1 MEDEIL
7 TIDDQQAEAA
17 GDGASLIVLL
27 ERMVR
32 EQGQTGAAERLGV
45 NYKTVAAALETRNLS
60 RRMTHAL
67 ELQLLSEEN
76 PVSQRHEDRITAT
89 DERLDGLEGV
99 VKELITGVEQLRAA
113 LDTHRVEQDRITRVL
128 ERRLGV
134 DSRIEE
140 EAAGVGGRNRK
151 PVKRARGVMPALAIE
166 APARPTRP
174 TFPRRDYDEIVT
186 VEPAPDDSYVYG
198 KAWSLVRQW
207 RMLRRNHPIRGRTLS
222 WMERQERLLTVELAL
237 LNEHGLTLPPDAQ
250 PIDDPWRRHV
260 TEWRLRDRR
269 AVRRRILCRKLLRWI
284 RRLGTFGAW
293 WG

>member
-1 MEDEIL
+1 M
-7 TIDDQQAEAA
+7 TRA
-17 GDGASLIVLL
+17 GFSPCSAISSSL
-27 ERMVR
+27 R
-32 EQGQTGAAERLGV
+32 
-45 NYKTVAAALETRNLS
+45 TVAAALETRHLS

-67 ELQLLSEEN
+67 ELQLLSEDN
-76 PVSQRHEDRITAT
+76 PVSQRHEERIAAT
-89 DERLDGLEGV
+89 DERLDVLEGV
-99 VKELITGVEQLRAA
+99 VKELVTGVEQLRGS
-113 LDTHRVEQDRITRVL
+113 LDTHRTEQDRVNRIL

-134 DSRIEE
+134 DSRVETE
-140 EAAGVGGRNRK
+140 ADAAGARK

-174 TFPRRDYDEIVT
+174 TFPRRDYDEVVT

-207 RMLRRNHPIRGRTLS
+207 RMLRRNHPIRRRTLS

-250 PIDDPWRRHV
+250 PIDDQWHRHV

-269 AVRRRILCRKLLRWI
+269 AVRRRILCRKLLRWV
-284 RRLGTFGAW
+284 RRLATFGAW

>member
-7 TIDDQQAEAA
+7 MIDDQQPGTV

-32 EQGQTGAAERLGV
+32 EQGQAGAAERLGV
-45 NYKTVAAALETRNLS
+45 NYKTVVAALETRNLS

-67 ELQLLSEEN
+67 ELHLMSEGN
-76 PVSQRHEDRITAT
+76 PVSQRHEERITAT
-89 DERLDGLEGV
+89 NERLDGLEGV
-99 VKELITGVEQLRAA
+99 VKELVTSLEQLRVT
-113 LDTHRVEQDRITRVL
+113 LDTHRAEQDRVNRIL
-128 ERRLGV
+128 ERRLGA
-134 DSRIEE
+134 DSGVEA
-140 EAAGVGGRNRK
+140 EAAGVGARK

-186 VEPAPDDSYVYG
+186 IKPAPDDSYVYG
-198 KAWSLVRQW
+198 KSWPLVRQW
-207 RMLRRNHPIRGRTLS
+207 RMRRRNHPIRGGTLS

-250 PIDDPWRRHV
+250 PIDDQWRRHV
-260 TEWRLRDRR
+260 TEWRLRDLR

-284 RRLGTFGAW
+284 RRLATFGAW

>member
-1 MEDEIL
+1 MEDKIL
-7 TIDDQQAEAA
+7 MMDDQQAGTL

-32 EQGQTGAAERLGV
+32 EQGQAGAAERLGV

-89 DERLDGLEGV
+89 DQRLDVLEIV
-99 VKELITGVEQLRAA
+99 VKELSAGIEQLRAS
-113 LDTHRVEQDRITRVL
+113 LDTHRTEQDRVNRIL

-134 DSRIEE
+134 DSRVET
-140 EAAGVGGRNRK
+140 EAAGVGARK
-151 PVKRARGVMPALAIE
+151 TAKRARGVMPALAIE

-284 RRLGTFGAW
+284 RRLATFGAW

>member
-7 TIDDQQAEAA
+7 MIDDQQPGTV

-32 EQGQTGAAERLGV
+32 EQGQAGAAERLGV

-67 ELQLLSEEN
+67 ELHLMSEGN
-76 PVSQRHEDRITAT
+76 PVSQRHEERITAT
-89 DERLDGLEGV
+89 NERLDGLEGV
-99 VKELITGVEQLRAA
+99 VKELVTSLEQLRVT
-113 LDTHRVEQDRITRVL
+113 LDTHRAEQDRVNRIL
-128 ERRLGV
+128 ERRLGA
-134 DSRIEE
+134 DSGVETE
-140 EAAGVGGRNRK
+140 VAGDGARK
-151 PVKRARGVMPALAIE
+151 PAKRARGVMPALAIE
-166 APARPTRP
+166 APLRPTRP

-186 VEPAPDDSYVYG
+186 VEPANDDSYVYG

-207 RMLRRNHPIRGRTLS
+207 RMLRRGHPIKGRTLS

-250 PIDDPWRRHV
+250 PIDDQWRRHV

-284 RRLGTFGAW
+284 RRLATFGAW

>member
-1 MEDEIL
+1 MEDKIL
-7 TIDDQQAEAA
+7 MMDDQQAGVA

-32 EQGQTGAAERLGV
+32 EQGQAGAAERLGV

-67 ELQLLSEEN
+67 ELQLLSEDN

-89 DERLDGLEGV
+89 DERLDVLEIV
-99 VKELITGVEQLRAA
+99 VKELSASIEQLRTL
-113 LDTHRVEQDRITRVL
+113 LDTHLVEQNRVNRIL

-134 DSRIEE
+134 DPRVGR
-140 EAAGVGGRNRK
+140 EAADVGNRK
-151 PVKRARGVMPALAIE
+151 PVKRGNGGMPALTIE

-186 VEPAPDDSYVYG
+186 VEPANDDSYVYG
-198 KAWSLVRQW
+198 KAWSLVRKW

-222 WMERQERLLTVELAL
+222 WMDRQERLLTVELEL

-250 PIDDPWRRHV
+250 PIDDPWCRHV

-284 RRLGTFGAW
+284 RRLATFGAW

>member
-1 MEDEIL
+1 MEDKIL
-7 TIDDQQAEAA
+7 MMDDQQAGAT

-32 EQGQTGAAERLGV
+32 EQGQAGAAERLGV

-89 DERLDGLEGV
+89 DERLDVLEIV
-99 VKELITGVEQLRAA
+99 VKELSASIEQLRTL
-113 LDTHRVEQDRITRVL
+113 LDTHRVEQDRVNRILV
-128 ERRLGV
+128 RRIGV
-134 DSRIEE
+134 DSRVEE
-140 EAAGVGGRNRK
+140 EAAGIGGRNRK

-186 VEPAPDDSYVYG
+186 IEPANDDSYVYG

-207 RMLRRNHPIRGRTLS
+207 RMLRRNHPIRGGTLS
-222 WMERQERLLTVELAL
+222 WMERKERLLTVELAL
-237 LNEHGLTLPPDAQ
+237 LNEHGLTLPPDVQ
-250 PIDDPWRRHV
+250 PIDDHWRQHV
-260 TEWRLRDRR
+260 TEWRLRDIR

-284 RRLGTFGAW
+284 RRLATFGAW

>member
-1 MEDEIL
+1 MEDKIL
-7 TIDDQQAEAA
+7 MMDDQQAEAA

-32 EQGQTGAAERLGV
+32 EQGQAGAAERLGV

-89 DERLDGLEGV
+89 DQRLDVLEIV
-99 VKELITGVEQLRAA
+99 VKELSSGIEQLRAS
-113 LDTHRVEQDRITRVL
+113 LDTHRAEQDRVNRIL

-134 DSRIEE
+134 DSRVET
-140 EAAGVGGRNRK
+140 EAAGVGARK
-151 PVKRARGVMPALAIE
+151 TAKRARGVMPALTIE

-174 TFPRRDYDEIVT
+174 TFPRRDYDDIVT

-198 KAWSLVRQW
+198 KAWPLVRQW

-269 AVRRRILCRKLLRWI
+269 AVRRRILCRKLLRWT
-284 RRLGTFGAW
+284 RRLATFGAW

>member
-7 TIDDQQAEAA
+7 MMDDQQAGAVV
-17 GDGASLIVLL
+17 DGASLIVLL

-32 EQGQTGAAERLGV
+32 EQGQAGAAERLGV

-89 DERLDGLEGV
+89 DERLGVLEIV
-99 VKELITGVEQLRAA
+99 VRELSAGIDQLRVT
-113 LDTHRVEQDRITRVL
+113 LDTHRVEQDRVNRIL

-134 DSRIEE
+134 DSAV
-140 EAAGVGGRNRK
+140 EAGTVESRSRK
-151 PVKRARGVMPALAIE
+151 PVKRARGVMPALTIE

-186 VEPAPDDSYVYG
+186 VEPANDDSYVYG
-198 KAWSLVRQW
+198 KAWSLIRQW
-207 RMLRRNHPIRGRTLS
+207 RMLRRNHPIKGRTLS

-269 AVRRRILCRKLLRWI
+269 AVRRRILCRKLLRWV
-284 RRLGTFGAW
+284 RRLATFGAW

>member
-1 MEDEIL
+1 MEDNIL
-7 TIDDQQAEAA
+7 MMDDQQPGAA
-17 GDGASLIVLL
+17 GDKASLIVLL

-32 EQGQTGAAERLGV
+32 EQGQMGAAERLGV
-45 NYKTVAAALETRNLS
+45 NYKTVAAALETRHLS

-67 ELQLLSEEN
+67 ELQLLSKDN
-76 PVSQRHEDRITAT
+76 PVSQQHEERITAT
-89 DERLDGLEGV
+89 NERLDGLEST
-99 VKELITGVEQLRAA
+99 VKELVAGIEGLRTS
-113 LDTHRVEQDRITRVL
+113 LDTHRVEQNRLNRIL
-128 ERRLGV
+128 ERRVGV
-134 DSRIEE
+134 DSRVET
-140 EAAGVGGRNRK
+140 EAADVGGRR

-198 KAWSLVRQW
+198 KAWPLVREW
-207 RMLRRNHPIRGRTLS
+207 RMLRRSHPVRGRTLS

-250 PIDDPWRRHV
+250 PIDDQWRRHV
-260 TEWRLRDRR
+260 TEWRLGDRR

-284 RRLGTFGAW
+284 RRLATFGAW